1 MHKDRGILRQ
11 PTREFPFEDKR
22 HTRPHI
28 AKRAPAGLRVES
40 RSEGGGGGASNVP
53 VPVPVPV
60 PASDVVKVH
69 TYRRCGTPVKHD
81 RDSVLVYDRARVKE
95 GDVLVEKDGAPEVGS
110 GSMDR
115 SGGGNG
121 NGDSVG
127 EREVR

>member
-1 MHKDRGILRQ
+1 MRKDRGILRQ

-22 HTRPHI
+22 YTRPHI
-28 AKRAPAGLRVES
+28 SKRAPAGLRVES
-40 RSEGGGGGASNVP
+40 RSEGGGASN

-81 RDSVLVYDRARVKE
+81 RDSALVYDRARVKE
-95 GDVLVEKDGAPEVGS
+95 GDVLVEKDSAPEVGS
-110 GSMDR
+110 GSMNP
-115 SGGGNG
+115 SGDSH
-121 NGDSVG
+121 GDSVG